1 MSSFSN
7 DAFLQRM
14 KAVAQNRP
22 TITPVPSCKRPRHA
36 RDGTSSPGPSEDERD
51 ENKGS
56 IPLAG
61 LNLAHSRPA
70 TQNAANAVKSFAK
83 KQKLRGEQLTQVDT
97 FLNDTP
103 TVREGKIFSLLLSL
117 QNDVGNIIVAA
128 PAFSVS
134 PGLQTNIKSYA
145 IAVMLSPKLAQY
157 CGDLPVQHVINIL
170 KKHRFDMPPGIEN
183 NPADMQKIT
192 AAVQYAFTQDQSSL
206 KKKLFASVRVSR
218 VNEAGTRVTVDLPPC
233 QHQNLFGLAQ
243 AFVDGTKCRI
253 TNALCGRIALMVCHS
268 AVFLPSFLTGVAHIE
283 GHLSSEQQRILLMD
297 GNDEACDA
305 MFEDL
310 IIVDKNLHGAVD
322 IVYQATNNIQQ
333 EVDDLIVAGRG
344 REDAGTTDLPTDPT
358 TDLEANGV
366 QGEGGGA
373 EPAEEAP

>member
-1 MSSFSN
+1 MPPERHYKRPAALQLFTLISSSPSTMSSFSN

-22 TITPVPSCKRPRHA
+22 TITPVPSRKRPRHA

-51 ENKGS
+51 ENTGS
-56 IPLAG
+56 IPLAS

-97 FLNDTP
+97 FLN
-103 TVREGKIFSLLLSL
+103 
-117 QNDVGNIIVAA
+117 NDVGNIIVAA

-134 PGLQTNIKSYA
+134 PELQTNIKSYA

-157 CGDLPVQHVINIL
+157 RGDLPVQHVINIL

-183 NPADMQKIT
+183 KPADMQKIT
-192 AAVQYAFTQDQSSL
+192 AAVQYAFTQDRSSL

-218 VNEAGTRVTVDLPPC
+218 VNEAGTRVT
-233 QHQNLFGLAQ
+233 

-253 TNALCGRIALMVCHS
+253 TNALCGRIALMRDIYLQNSS
-268 AVFLPSFLTGVAHIE
+268 ASFWVSLDEALT
-283 GHLSSEQQRILLMD
+283 LMRTAAD

-344 REDAGTTDLPTDPT
+344 REDAGAMDPPTDPT
-358 TDLEANGV
+358 TEPEANGV
-366 QGEGGGA
+366 QGEGDGA

>member
-22 TITPVPSCKRPRHA
+22 TITPVPSRKRPRHA
-36 RDGTSSPGPSEDERD
+36 RDGNSSPGPSEDERD
-51 ENKGS
+51 ENTGS

-134 PGLQTNIKSYA
+134 PELQTNIKSYA

-157 CGDLPVQHVINIL
+157 RGDLPVQHVINIL

-192 AAVQYAFTQDQSSL
+192 AAVQYAFTQDRSSL
-206 KKKLFASVRVSR
+206 KKSVRVSR
-218 VNEAGTRVTVDLPPC
+218 VNEAGTRVTVDLPPG

-253 TNALCGRIALMVCHS
+253 TNALCGRIALMRDIYLQNSS
-268 AVFLPSFLTGVAHIE
+268 ASFWLVMRC
-283 GHLSSEQQRILLMD
+283 SK
-297 GNDEACDA
+297 
-305 MFEDL
+305 DL

-344 REDAGTTDLPTDPT
+344 REDAGATDLPTDPT
-358 TDLEANGV
+358 TELEANGV
-366 QGEGGGA
+366 QGEGGRA
-373 EPAEEAP
+373 EPAEEAL

>member
-22 TITPVPSCKRPRHA
+22 TITPVPSRKRPRHA
-36 RDGTSSPGPSEDERD
+36 RDGNSSPGPSEDERD
-51 ENKGS
+51 ENTGS

-134 PGLQTNIKSYA
+134 PELQTNIKNYA

-157 CGDLPVQHVINIL
+157 RGDLPVQHVINIL

-192 AAVQYAFTQDQSSL
+192 AAVQYAFTQDRSSL

-218 VNEAGTRVTVDLPPC
+218 VNEAGTRVTVDLPPG

-253 TNALCGRIALMVCHS
+253 TNALCGRIALMRDIYLQNSS
-268 AVFLPSFLTGVAHIE
+268 ASFWVSLDEALT
-283 GHLSSEQQRILLMD
+283 LMRTAAD

-344 REDAGTTDLPTDPT
+344 REDAGATDLPTDPT
-358 TDLEANGV
+358 TELEANGV
-366 QGEGGGA
+366 QGEGGRA
-373 EPAEEAP
+373 EPAEEAL